1 MTSDY
6 TDDCFKQ
13 GINWITY
20 VVFGYKRNTSA
31 SDPCIK
37 SIECGERLGSYTNN
51 TKVLIAAMQSNLAN
65 VKSSKIEALVD
76 CENLFQ

>member
-65 VKSSKIEALVD
+65 VKSSKIEALED
-76 CENLFQ
+76 SENLF

>member
-20 VVFGYKRNTSA
+20 VVFGYKRNISA

-76 CENLFQ
+76 SENLF

>member
-31 SDPCIK
+31 SDPFIK

-65 VKSSKIEALVD
+65 VKSSKIEALED
-76 CENLFQ
+76 SENLF